1 MGFKAASTLDS
12 MVGYLDEKYR
22 DIGWASAKLDDVL
35 NYLPARLTG
44 LLMCAAAFLTG
55 MDGRSALRVMRRDH
69 ANHLSPNCAWPE
81 SAAAGVMQTH
91 SACADARREAIVT
104 HLALMGAPR
113 CLLQA
118 VYDSVTTEA
127 AVGLIRAAGMD
138 EVWNRLAQAAK
149 RYCTLRV
156 RGQIEIEIVFT
167 GSAGEM
173 LGGTVEP

>member
-1 MGFKAASTLDS
+1 M
-12 MVGYLDEKYR
+12 
-22 DIGWASAKLDDVL
+22 
-35 NYLPARLTG
+35 
-44 LLMCAAAFLTG
+44 
-55 MDGRSALRVMRRDH
+55 
-69 ANHLSPNCAWPE
+69 
-81 SAAAGVMQTH
+81 
-91 SACADARREAIVT
+91 REAIVT